1 MSVKE
6 KRDLKHVSWQTE
18 NSVHE
23 FGIKRLF
30 DVLWQEVFV
39 RTYLALPCFR
49 TLRVVSNPVM
59 VRLCVCDSES
69 VEEKGLEGVAGG
81 LSGAHC
87 LLPRH
92 VDEWLAEEEKLPTGE
107 WWRRAHRRHDE
118 WGRKAA
124 GGHKSISLLL
134 FSLLRWILPYTSSCP
149 VLF

>member
-69 VEEKGLEGVAGG
+69 VEEKGLEGLLGVWVEHTACYPDMWMSGWLRKRSSLQGSDGG
-81 LSGAHC
+81 VHTDSMMNEGG
-87 LLPRH
+87 
-92 VDEWLAEEEKLPTGE
+92 KLQE
-107 WWRRAHRRHDE
+107 A
-118 WGRKAA
+118 
-124 GGHKSISLLL
+124 INQYLFFYSL
-134 FSLLRWILPYTSSCP
+134 F
-149 VLF
+149 